1 MTVSRNGFYRWLKAK
16 DRSDTSLNAERD
28 AHALACWKASR
39 GSLGS
44 RALSSVLRKEGFN
57 LGRYATRNLMKKL
70 GLSGRQRRHRYVIAK
85 DINAAM
91 PNHLD
96 RKFNV
101 EAANKKWVTDI
112 TYIPTRQGWCYL
124 AAVVD
129 LYSRKVVGRDVA
141 KTMTAELALNA
152 LRMAKMWRQPKGKV
166 LVHSDQGSQY
176 TGAAWRQYA
185 KDNDI
190 ELSQSRRGNC
200 WDNAVIERFFG
211 SLKSEW
217 VKDRCYEDV
226 ESAKRDVNKY
236 IIEYY
241 NMWRPHTHL
250 GGLSPNEYEVAA

>member
-1 MTVSRNGFYRWLKAK
+1 MSRNGFYRWLKVK
-16 DRSDTSLNAERD
+16 DRPDTSLNAERD

-44 RALSSVLRKEGFN
+44 RALSSVLRKEGFD
-57 LGRYATRNLMKKL
+57 LGRCATRNLMKKL
-70 GLSGRQRRHRYVIAK
+70 GLSGQQRRHRYVVAK
-85 DINAAM
+85 DSNAAM

-96 RKFNV
+96 REFNV
-101 EAANKKWVTDI
+101 GAPNEKWVTDI
-112 TYIPTRQGWCYL
+112 SYIPTRQGWCYL

-129 LYSRKVVGRDVA
+129 LYSRKVVGWNVA
-141 KTMTAELALNA
+141 KTMTAELALSA
-152 LRMAKMWRQPKGKV
+152 LHMAKVLRQPKGKV

-176 TGAAWRQYA
+176 TCAAWRQYA
-185 KDNDI
+185 EDNDI

-217 VKDRCYEDV
+217 IKARCYDGV

>member
-1 MTVSRNGFYRWLKAK
+1 MTVSRNGFYRWLQATHLQKVS
-16 DRSDTSLNAERD
+16 SDAERD

-44 RALSSVLRKEGFN
+44 RTLSVVLRKEGFN
-57 LGRYATRNLMKKL
+57 LGRYATRSLMKRL
-70 GLSGRQRRHRYVIAK
+70 GLSGRQRRHRYVVAR
-85 DINAAM
+85 DINVAM

-96 RKFNV
+96 REFTV
-101 EAANKKWVTDI
+101 EAPNKKWVTDI
-112 TYIPTRQGWCYL
+112 TYIQTRQGWCYL

-129 LYSRKVVGRDVA
+129 LYSRKVVGWDVA
-141 KTMTAELALNA
+141 KTMTAELALRA
-152 LRMAKMWRQPKGKV
+152 LRLAKLLRQPKGKV

-176 TGAAWRQYA
+176 TSSEWRDYA
-185 KDNDI
+185 KDNGV

-200 WDNAVIERFFG
+200 WDNAVMERFFG

-217 VKDRCYEDV
+217 VKERCYPDA
-226 ESAKRDVNKY
+226 ESAKRDISKY
-236 IIEYY
+236 VIEYY

>member
-16 DRSDTSLNAERD
+16 ERPDTSLNAERD
-28 AHALACWKASR
+28 AQALAFWKASR

-44 RALSSVLRKEGFN
+44 RALSSALCKEGFN

-70 GLSGRQRRHRYVIAK
+70 GLSGLQRRKRYAVSK
-85 DINAAM
+85 DVNAAM
-91 PNHLD
+91 PNHLN
-96 RKFNV
+96 REFTV
-101 EAANKKWVTDI
+101 EAPNRKWVTDI

-129 LYSRKVVGRDVA
+129 LYSRKVVGWSVA
-141 KTMTAELALNA
+141 KTMTAELALSA
-152 LRMAKMWRQPKGKV
+152 LRMAKLWRHPTGRV

-176 TGAAWRQYA
+176 TCAAWRQYA
-185 KDNDI
+185 EDNDI

-217 VKDRCYEDV
+217 IKERCYEGVD
-226 ESAKRDVNKY
+226 SAKRDINKY

-250 GGLSPNEYEVAA
+250 GGLSPNEYEVTA